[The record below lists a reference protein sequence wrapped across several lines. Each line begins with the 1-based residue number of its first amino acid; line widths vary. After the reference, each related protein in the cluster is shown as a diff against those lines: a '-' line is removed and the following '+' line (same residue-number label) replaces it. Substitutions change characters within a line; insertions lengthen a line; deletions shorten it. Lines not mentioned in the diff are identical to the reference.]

1 MAFLMMLVLASCGET
16 IDPSKD
22 IKVCYVN
29 ADGVAIDITTGKSF
43 TDVTDAPEAG
53 YYSVAKDGSV
63 KGEAEIKEGTF
74 TSVTVYGEAVGFEGE
89 VAFIENGVKSDRR
102 PWGDEYCE
110 LYTKLAQILALY
122 QRTPS
127 VTFKYIEINGINY
140 VLVDTIEL
148 N

>member
-1 MAFLMMLVLASCGET
+1 MLFTVFALLSCGET
-16 IDPSKD
+16 VKP
-22 IKVCYVN
+22 KVCFVN
-29 ADGVAIDITTGKSF
+29 EDGAAIDITTGEVF
-43 TDVTDAPEAG
+43 ANAENAPKAG
-53 YYSVAKDGSV
+53 YYVVAADGTIEDEAELKDGV
-63 KGEAEIKEGTF
+63 I
-74 TSVTVYGEAVGFEGE
+74 TSITIQGKAVGFEGE

-102 PWGDEYCE
+102 PWGNEYCE